1 MKASRTDPEFTLNAA
16 ALDTAG
22 ESGWR
27 LAHPKRSS
35 AASIALIAAFVLV
48 LVGVAAYFVWQREHA
63 HSGRKCA
70 GPGGLRLDAR
80 GTSGASHRAPH

>member
-1 MKASRTDPEFTLNAA
+1 MKAFHTDPEFTLNAA
-16 ALDTAG
+16 AVDTAR

-48 LVGVAAYFVWQREHA
+48 LAGVAAYFVWQRETSMPA
-63 HSGRKCA
+63 ASPPSLGS
-70 GPGGLRLDAR
+70 LRLDAR
-80 GTSGASHRAPH
+80 STSGASHRAPC